1 MYGRAIPSQ
10 GRRID
15 FSSVTSAVVND
26 FQLSTLPGLTLSL
39 CPRVAAAALLSAGP
53 TTLEYESGLPSAQ
66 RLSCSVRALNSM
78 ALPDLLMNLVITSNN
93 FVPKRMLLI
102 ANDELTV
109 YDHVPNRGPIEREH
123 GNGQQVISGVPGYR
137 WIVKIDGKAISE

>member
-15 FSSVTSAVVND
+15 FSSVTSAVVD
-26 FQLSTLPGLTLSL
+26 EFQLSTLPGLTLSL
-39 CPRVAAAALLSAGP
+39 SPHIAAAALLSAGP

-78 ALPDLLMNLVITSNN
+78 ALPDLPMNLVITTNN
-93 FVPKRMLLI
+93 FAPKPILFFT
-102 ANDELTV
+102 NHDLTL
-109 YDHVPNRGPIEREH
+109 YD
-123 GNGQQVISGVPGYR
+123 
-137 WIVKIDGKAISE
+137 